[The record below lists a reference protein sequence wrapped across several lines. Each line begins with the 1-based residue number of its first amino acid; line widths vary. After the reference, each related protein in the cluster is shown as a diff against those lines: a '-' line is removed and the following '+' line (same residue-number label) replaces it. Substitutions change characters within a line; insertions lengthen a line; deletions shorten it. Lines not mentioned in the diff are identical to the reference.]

1 MPMNREFFF
10 DEVRENLFS
19 GVLKPRQVEGMEAI
33 LDEWDASHAT
43 NDDRWLAYMLAT
55 AYHETGRAMGPV
67 EENLN
72 YSAARLRAV
81 FPARFNVAQAAAY
94 AGHPERIANRAY
106 ASKLGNGIEASGD
119 GWKYRGRGLV
129 QITGKSNYAKFGIA
143 GAPDDAMNDERTV
156 QILFEG
162 MIKGLFTGKKLSDFF
177 SPTKEDWKNAR
188 EIILPGNL
196 EAEIA
201 KYGQAFYRAISYTT
215 GP

>member
-19 GVLKPRQVEGMEAI
+19 GTLKQKQVEGMEAI
-33 LDEWDASHAT
+33 LDEWDANHAAD
-43 NDDRWLAYMLAT
+43 DDRWLAYMLAT

-72 YSAARLRAV
+72 YSAARLRV
-81 FPARFNVAQAAAY
+81 IFPSRFTAAQAASY

-106 ASKLGNGIEASGD
+106 ASKLGNGNEASGD

-143 GAPDDAMNDERTV
+143 ATPDDAMNDEKTV
-156 QILFEG
+156 QIMFKG
-162 MIKGLFTGKKLSDFF
+162 MIDGLFTGKKLSKYFNA
-177 SPTKEDWKNAR
+177 TTADWKNAR

-201 KYGQAFYRAISYTT
+201 AYAKTFYSAISYTT